1 MEIKSNMNNKRTE
14 FNWDHLGIFY
24 NFTSNIWSS
33 NMVTYYIY
41 LK

>member
-24 NFTSNIWSS
+24 NL
-33 NMVTYYIY
+33 Y
-41 LK
+41 K